1 MQKIRDFHF
10 EKEPIEN
17 NGKYSIH
24 PLTKDGFRV
33 YISPKS
39 YNYHFLHENG
49 DDPNIANKLM
59 QEVRR
64 EVDEERRQ
72 ALLMEGGGINYNVS
86 ESSENDIINNNNTFN
101 KKKKKGE
108 NFIGDYY
115 QVTYTSK
122 KTSKNP
128 YLEKKNVKTNLNKK
142 NVNKGLTVGKKSG
155 NKLVQCEN
163 GIKSSMP
170 SITHVNAG
178 RGILKE
184 YPAPHIN

>member
-24 PLTKDGFRV
+24 PLTKEGFRV

-72 ALLMEGGGINYNVS
+72 ALLMEGGGVNYNVS
-86 ESSENDIINNNNTFN
+86 ESGDNEIVNNSNCN

-128 YLEKKNVKTNLNKK
+128 YLEKKKNVKGNFYKK

-163 GIKSSMP
+163 GIKSNMP
-170 SITHVNAG
+170 SITNVNAG
-178 RGILKE
+178 RGILKD

>member
-72 ALLMEGGGINYNVS
+72 ALLMEGGGVNYNVS

-101 KKKKKGE
+101 KKKKKE
-108 NFIGDYY
+108 KILL
-115 QVTYTSK
+115 VIIIKLLILVK
-122 KTSKNP
+122 KLQK
-128 YLEKKNVKTNLNKK
+128 
-142 NVNKGLTVGKKSG
+142 
-155 NKLVQCEN
+155 
-163 GIKSSMP
+163 
-170 SITHVNAG
+170 
-178 RGILKE
+178 IL
-184 YPAPHIN
+184 I